1 MPKLQASVTTTT
13 THAVKLSPAV
23 KRELLTKLKTYASLK
38 TQRDAIDHAMKGH
51 RTGVEEIMEKVGE
64 ASLSVEGFK
73 TTIIAPVRKGKFNP
87 KKAVALGIPM
97 EKILKAMDPDEPGT
111 SYVKIT
117 VPGSAEDDD

>member
-13 THAVKLSPAV
+13 THVVKLSPAV

-38 TQRDAIDHAMKGH
+38 SQRDAIDHAMKGH

-117 VPGSAEDDD
+117 VPGDKDDE